1 MLTKLAFIGRTG
13 SGISLVAEL
22 FSEKYYNFSS
32 RDHSI
37 GHALIRSLKNGEFE
51 IFDVKGLDAHDNMDS
66 IQKMISNL
74 QNEKINAIFIV
85 SNINERRLDQSMKLT
100 IQQICR
106 LFKGKYIWKQIGI
119 IFTYTLD
126 NISEKQKERGKEI
139 IKAILNTAENEYKEI
154 IRTQDQNNKNCDP
167 NEKLVDTLN
176 YFYIQIPE
184 EDESYDYKHSLE
196 EINKIKNLVKY
207 YPPITQVQ
215 SEFIVKKEI
224 IKDKKATIA
233 RDGEESV
240 FPSVLRSNGG
250 LAGFGLG
257 LLSSPLSLLGGILAV
272 RSGVVGEPL
281 EVYDEEVIYWST
293 GRIEKNKINIRHQTI
308 LGNEI

>member
-22 FSEKYYNFSS
+22 FSENYYNFSS
-32 RDHSI
+32 RDHSV

-51 IFDVKGLDAHDNMDS
+51 IFDVKGLDAYNNIDY

-74 QNEKINAIFIV
+74 KNEKINAIFIV
-85 SNINERRLDQSMKLT
+85 YNINERRLDQIMKLT

-119 IFTYTLD
+119 IFTYSFD
-126 NISEKQKERGKEI
+126 NISEKHKERGKEL
-139 IKAILNTAENEYKEI
+139 IKAILNTVENEYKEI
-154 IRTQDQNNKNCDP
+154 IRTQDQNNKICDP

-176 YFYIQIPE
+176 NFYIQIPE
-184 EDESYDYKHSLE
+184 DDGPYDYKHSLE

-224 IKDKKATIA
+224 IKDIKTSIS

-240 FPSVLRSNGG
+240 FPSILRSNRG
-250 LAGFGLG
+250 LAGLGLG

-272 RSGVVGEPL
+272 RSGIVGDIV

-293 GRIEKNKINIRHQTI
+293 GRIEKNKINIRHQSL
-308 LGNEI
+308 LGYEI